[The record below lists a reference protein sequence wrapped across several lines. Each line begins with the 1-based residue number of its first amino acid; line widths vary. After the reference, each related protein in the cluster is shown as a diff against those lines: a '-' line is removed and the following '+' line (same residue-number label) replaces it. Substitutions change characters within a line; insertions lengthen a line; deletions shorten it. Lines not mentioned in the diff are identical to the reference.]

1 VVAVVNT
8 EERLLDAADELMR
21 ARGYEAVGL
30 AEICRVADARKGSFY
45 HYFPSKEVLAVAMLE
60 RAWRRRRDT
69 TFDTAFSDR
78 TRPVVDRFTLYAE
91 AMAEDLRRNGVEA
104 TGVVPGCRFGNFA
117 AEISPSHPAIR
128 TKIVEVLDEMRLWF
142 ANALRDGVE
151 SGELRRD
158 IDIDRE
164 AARVLA
170 QMEGLML
177 LARAH
182 DDPEAILLLPDSV
195 SALRGA

>member
-1 VVAVVNT
+1 MTNT
-8 EERLLDAADELMR
+8 EERLLDAADDLMR

-45 HYFPSKEVLAVAMLE
+45 HYFGSKEVLAIAMLD

-69 TFDTAFSDR
+69 TFEAAFSDR
-78 TRPVVDRFTLYAE
+78 TRPVVERFTVYAE
-91 AMAEDLRRNGVEA
+91 AMAEDLRRNGIEA
-104 TGVVPGCRFGNFA
+104 IGVVPGCRFGNFA
-117 AEISPSHPAIR
+117 AEISSSHPAIR
-128 TKIVEVLDEMRLWF
+128 AKLVEVLDEMKLWF

-151 SGELRRD
+151 SGELRSD
-158 IDIDRE
+158 IDIERE
-164 AARVLA
+164 AGRVLA

-182 DDPEAILLLPDSV
+182 EDPDTILVLPDSV
-195 SALRGA
+195 SALRRT